1 MSQNI
6 LRKGLMVG
14 GREMIF
20 ETGRLAKQ
28 ASGSV
33 LVTYGE
39 TVVNAT
45 ANRFKRA

>member
-20 ETGRLAKQ
+20 ETGRLANRQ
-28 ASGSV
+28 VV
-33 LVTYGE
+33 LFWLLME
-39 TVVNAT
+39 
-45 ANRFKRA
+45 KLL